1 MPSDPIQRGCL
12 RKQSWKRFLRGPDP
26 ELLEELYVPALSE
39 SILYARC
46 CAYFSSTVLAAA
58 ARGFAGLIKRLES
71 LGDQAPRPAIRL
83 VVNEEL
89 QQEDVRAMTVTGD
102 LSRLESLLKKRF
114 KNPVDVL
121 EKKRLAMLGW
131 LIKRGFLEVRVGV
144 MRKGAGIVH
153 AKFGIMTDQAGDSI
167 VFSGSGNESA
177 RGLLGNYER
186 LEISTSWED
195 PARYQEY
202 HQEFTALWGDTHP
215 DVHTVTLPEALRL
228 KLIKFAP
235 KEPPILE
242 PSNALARQKAAMVW
256 RFIVESPYLQ
266 NGGLACDATALV
278 DSWPHQKWV
287 VEETARAWPEGR
299 LLCDEVGMGKTI
311 EAILILRRLLA
322 GRGVRRALIL
332 LPAGLLK
339 QWQGEL
345 REKGGLI
352 FPRLEGVNSLVW
364 PDEKVEKIPGLQQA
378 LERDILLMSR
388 ETARTENNLPIILAA
403 SPWDLVVLDESHAA
417 RRRKQEE
424 GEFNSGTLLLDLLR
438 QLQLSRR
445 ARGFLLLSA
454 TPMQTH
460 PWEPWDLLAVL
471 GEGGRWLA
479 DFAAVRDFYQAV
491 AAVQNK
497 RCDMATAKNAVVLIK
512 ADERFLSPP
521 KEDLKHLTEASLIQ
535 KLVFPPS
542 AKRQEVVQWLRCGAP
557 LARRMHRNTRETL
570 RRYYQRGLLSS
581 PPPKRKVEDILF
593 DFVDSSERRV
603 YSRITQYI
611 ERRYEELEREKS
623 GKGFVMTVY
632 RRRASSSHSAL
643 ECSLNRRREGLK
655 RIIDRKA
662 YDHELGL
669 QDAPEDLSS
678 DELPEG
684 ESSLK
689 ISASFPNDPQTA
701 RAELNDVD
709 ALLEDL
715 KALRGRDSKRDRF
728 FDELRKATEDGRA
741 VLVFTEYVDTMEYLR
756 ETLITHFGKGL
767 GCYSGRGGERRDG
780 NSWKSVTKDEITKS
794 LHQGEFR
801 ALICTDAASEGL
813 NLQAAGALINY
824 DLPWNP
830 SKVEQRIGRIDR
842 IGQKLP
848 EVRVVNLLLKNSV
861 DEQVYKTLRTRCGLF
876 EHFVGPMQPVL
887 AKARKMLLGEEKVDP
902 AALETAASQIEQD
915 ALAKEAYIENSAE
928 GEENLPPSL
937 TRSDLEES
945 LLFFNGEFGPRMQV
959 DKTQKKYKISVPG
972 QGTFFLSSQIDI
984 LERDRDIF
992 PLSFFDPR
1000 LKKIAESL
1008 THAGERLPLVIGSC
1022 QKNSF
1027 RSSSAYWVGN
1037 GEVFPINYLVD
1048 LKHRLDGWDGDYPDP
1063 KQWLEADRL
1072 AGGAARRQ
1080 VDFLEAQAAQRERD
1094 GLKRQISAARIR
1106 LLRELGRFLACL
1118 GEGTSD
1124 LNGLIHRQISRDIAT
1139 AHRLRRC
1146 LEKLGGYPEW
1156 PPDICRE
1163 VEAFADQ
1170 LSENQC
1176 RARLLGKEIDAAL
1189 DDPRWLAKNKE

>member
-1 MPSDPIQRGCL
+1 M
-12 RKQSWKRFLRGPDP
+12 
-26 ELLEELYVPALSE
+26 
-39 SILYARC
+39 
-46 CAYFSSTVLAAA
+46 
-58 ARGFAGLIKRLES
+58 
-71 LGDQAPRPAIRL
+71 GDQAPGPAIRL

-89 QQEDVRAMTVTGD
+89 QEEDVRAMIVTGD
-102 LSRLESLLKKRF
+102 LSRLESLLKQRF

-144 MRKGAGIVH
+144 MRKGEGIVH

-195 PARYQEY
+195 QARYQEY
-202 HQEFTALWGDTHP
+202 NQEFTALWGDNHP

-256 RFIVESPYLQ
+256 RFIMESPYIQ

-287 VEETARAWPEGR
+287 VEETAGAWPEGR

-364 PDEKVEKIPGLQQA
+364 PDEKVEKISGLQEA
-378 LERDILLMSR
+378 LEKDVLLMSR

-403 SPWDLVVLDESHAA
+403 PPWDLVVLDESHAA

-424 GEFNSGTLLLDLLR
+424 GEFNSGTLLLDLLH

-471 GEGGRWLA
+471 GEGDRWLA

-497 RCDMATAKNAVVLIK
+497 RCDKAMAKNAAVLIK
-512 ADERFLSPP
+512 ADERFPSPP
-521 KEDLKHLTEASLIQ
+521 GEDLKHLGETTLIQ

-581 PPPKRKVEDILF
+581 PPPKRTVEDIPF
-593 DFVDSSERRV
+593 DFSDSSERRV
-603 YSRITQYI
+603 YDRIKNYI
-611 ERRYEELEREKS
+611 DRRYEELEREKS

-643 ECSLNRRREGLK
+643 ECSLERRREGLR

-669 QDAPEDLSS
+669 RDAPEDLSS

-709 ALLEDL
+709 GLLEDL
-715 KALRGRDSKRDRF
+715 RALRGRDTKRDRF
-728 FDELRKATEDGRA
+728 FDELRKITEDGRA

-756 ETLITHFGKGL
+756 DTLITHFGKGL
-767 GCYSGRGGERRDG
+767 GCYSGRGGERWDG

-902 AALETAASQIEQD
+902 GALETAASQIEQD

-937 TRSDLEES
+937 TRSDLEAS
-945 LLFFNGEFGPRMQV
+945 LLLFNGEFGPRTQV

-972 QGTFFLSSQIDI
+972 QGTFSISSQIDI
-984 LERDRDIF
+984 LEQDRDIF
-992 PLSFFDPR
+992 PLSFFEPR

-1008 THAGERLPLVIGSC
+1008 THAGERLPLVIGSH
-1022 QKNSF
+1022 QRKSF

-1037 GEVFPINYLVD
+1037 GEVFPINSLGD
-1048 LKHRLDGWDGDYPDP
+1048 LKNRLEGWDGDYPDP

-1163 VEAFADQ
+1163 VEAFADT

-1189 DDPRWLAKNKE
+1189 DDPRWLVSNECYPRSKVDPDGLFSWTHPNTEL